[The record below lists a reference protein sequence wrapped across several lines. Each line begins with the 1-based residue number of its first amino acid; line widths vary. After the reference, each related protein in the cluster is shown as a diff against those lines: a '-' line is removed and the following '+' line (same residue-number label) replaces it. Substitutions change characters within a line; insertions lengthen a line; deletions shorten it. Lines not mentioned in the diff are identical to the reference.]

1 MQLTDIFSGF
11 SVTNLDKAQEFYA
24 TTLGLA
30 IKRDQM
36 GLHLSL
42 PSGGEVFIYEK
53 ADHTPATF
61 TVLNIVV
68 DSIDTAIDDLT
79 AKGVGF
85 EQYQDLPAP
94 QDDKGVLRGK
104 AANMGPDIA
113 WFTDPSGNIL
123 ALLES

>member
-1 MQLTDIFSGF
+1 MHIKDIFSGF

-24 TTLGLA
+24 ATLALEV
-30 IKRDQM
+30 KRDQM
-36 GLHLSL
+36 GIQISL

-68 DSIDTAIDDLT
+68 ESIDVAIDDLT
-79 AKGVGF
+79 AKGISF
-85 EQYQDLPAP
+85 EKYQDLPAP
-94 QDDKGVLRGK
+94 QDNKGVLRGK